1 MNLEPGNLEVGSPET
16 GPEPFAGTSRKLDRL
31 VDGVRSLEQWYAVD
45 FERRVA
51 GLTEMLRSQITEEL
65 RTQFSQELG
74 AHVERIQR
82 EYDDRFSK
90 QAREWHVMLETRQK
104 EIEEL
109 RLKIPTNDVM
119 GEIAAAEAAVSQFAN
134 EQSLEIERLIP
145 DAMTLGRLLQARA
158 EELEKKAYLKGL
170 KFRLPENL

>member
-1 MNLEPGNLEVGSPET
+1 MSFEPGNLEVGLPESS
-16 GPEPFAGTSRKLDRL
+16 PEPFAGTSRKLDRL

-65 RTQFSQELG
+65 RNQFSQELS
-74 AHVERIQR
+74 AHVDRIQR
-82 EYDDRFSK
+82 EYDERFSK
-90 QAREWHVMLETRQK
+90 QAKEWHVILETRQK

-119 GEIAAAEAAVSQFAN
+119 GEIAAAESALGQFAD
-134 EQSLEIERLIP
+134 EQSMEVERLIP
-145 DAMTLGRLLQARA
+145 DAVALGRLLQARA

-170 KFRLPENL
+170 RFRLPENL